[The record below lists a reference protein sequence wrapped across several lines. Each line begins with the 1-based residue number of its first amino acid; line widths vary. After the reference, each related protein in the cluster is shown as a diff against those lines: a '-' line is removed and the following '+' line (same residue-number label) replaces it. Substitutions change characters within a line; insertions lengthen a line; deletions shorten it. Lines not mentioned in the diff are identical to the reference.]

1 MGIIRKLI
9 FPATAILV
17 IVFPLISKTNAEN
30 ATFFFNGNEV
40 LIVDNGFEFKIKAYG
55 DTIDE
60 VLKNAGII
68 LGEKDVIF
76 PVAKNTTQKII
87 ILRAKT
93 VYLDIYGE
101 KKEFLTLK
109 NKVSEVLSESGIVLS
124 NNDLINYSLDS
135 EVFPGIEIKIE
146 KKPAPPP
153 PSIQKPKVK
162 PRPNQDSLQITK
174 TGETQTGTASWYNHI
189 PGNYCASLRFPKGT
203 RLLVTN
209 LANGK
214 SVIVTVNDRGPFNGR
229 IIDLERTA
237 FSQIGSLSSG
247 VAHVS
252 VERIY

>member
-9 FPATAILV
+9 FPATALLV
-17 IVFPLISKTNAEN
+17 IAFPIISKTSAEN
-30 ATFFFNGNEV
+30 TTTFFYGDEV

-55 DTIDE
+55 NTIEE
-60 VLKNAGII
+60 VLKNAGIV

-76 PVAKNTTQKII
+76 PTSMNNTQKII

-93 VYLDIYGE
+93 VYLNIYGE

-109 NKVSEVLSESGIVLS
+109 RKVSEVLSEAGVNLS
-124 NNDLINYSLDS
+124 DTDLINYSLDS
-135 EVFPGIEIKIE
+135 EVFSGIEIKIE
-146 KKPAPPP
+146 KKPPPP
-153 PSIQKPKVK
+153 KPKPQPK
-162 PRPNQDSLQITK
+162 PTTLQNSSQILT
-174 TGETQTGTASWYNHI
+174 TGESQIGTASWYNHI

-237 FSQIGSLSSG
+237 FSQIASLSSG
-247 VAHVS
+247 LARVR
-252 VERIY
+252 VERIQ